1 MLGIGPVN
9 FVNFHFSSKF
19 RITASFQIDIVDRW
33 MDGLREMEME
43 IEIKIDVERDG
54 ETGRFDR
61 QTVRDIGR
69 EI

>member
-1 MLGIGPVN
+1 MDLSTLSTST
-9 FVNFHFSSKF
+9 FSSKF

-33 MDGLREMEME
+33 MDGLREKEMEME